1 MDFEDFLDP
10 YRPLW
15 NELEVLRA
23 IFDPDQPERI
33 IAQFTPVL
41 RNLYEDD
48 RDIYGDDQPQGLAG
62 WVLRFFDRVAEL
74 STAVPTPE
82 ELGRAP
88 VLHSWCAVRLG
99 SSPFLIGQSTGHPLL
114 RWGARTRTSVLCQ
127 IARDLTWA
135 RTWNRY
141 YSLSEHAPQTLY
153 KMQADGVV
161 APAVEL
167 IRLDGGSLH

>member
-1 MDFEDFLDP
+1 MDFDDFLDP

-23 IFDPDQPERI
+23 LFDSVHPDRT
-33 IAQFTPVL
+33 IAQFTPVF

-48 RDIYGDDQPQGLAG
+48 RDIYGDDQPQDLAG
-62 WVLRFFDRVAEL
+62 RVLRFFDRVAEL

-82 ELGRAP
+82 ELGRVP
-88 VLHSWCAVRLG
+88 VLHQWCPVRLG
-99 SSPFLIGQSTGHPLL
+99 TSPFLLGQSTGHPLL
-114 RWGARTRTSVLCQ
+114 RWGARTRTSVLMQ
-127 IARDLTWA
+127 LSPDLTWA

-141 YSLSEHAPQTLY
+141 YALSEHAPETLY

-167 IRLDGGSLH
+167 IRPDGGSLH